1 MKDFKKYYVIPAPP
15 EEVYLALTN
24 EATIMLW
31 TGDQATFTAEV
42 GSEFSLWDGS
52 IVGKNLEF
60 EPDKKIVQE
69 WFFGEEPTETP
80 SIVTLKL
87 HQHNQG
93 TSLEVRHTNIP
104 DEAFDE
110 IADGW
115 STEYIDSLVDFYT
128 DN

>member
-1 MKDFKKYYVIPAPP
+1 VKDFKKYYIIPAPP
-15 EEVYLALTN
+15 EDVYLALTI

-31 TGDQATFTAEV
+31 TSDQATFVAEPNT
-42 GSEFSLWDGS
+42 EFSLWDGS

-60 EPDKKIVQE
+60 EPNKKIVQQ
-69 WFFGEEPTETP
+69 WFFGEEETESP

-87 HQHNQG
+87 HEHNQG

-104 DEAFDE
+104 DDVFDD

-115 STEYIDSLVDFYT
+115 TYEYAASLIDFY
-128 DN
+128 DE